1 MATTEN
7 NYIGNGTLTSYT
19 FSFPYIKKENVRVTL
34 DTIGTTDFTIN
45 DNTPTQVDFNTA
57 PGNNVAIRIYR
68 VTDNLKTASTFFA
81 GSSIRA
87 QDLNTNFEQALF
99 IGQEEENKIQDV
111 VAGGIADGSVT
122 SAKIADGS
130 VTNAKIANGS
140 VTSAKIVDGSV
151 TSAKIADGTI
161 INADVNASA
170 AIAGTKISPD
180 FGSQAVTTT
189 GLISADGKVSFPLGT
204 AALPSL
210 YPGSDTN
217 TGIYSPGADQVAI
230 STNGS
235 ERLRIDSSG
244 NVLIGGTLPASPN
257 ITLASDGTG
266 EFAGKLVSA
275 STVSGDTGTTLA
287 TKDYVDSAYPG
298 IPQNAQTSAYTLV
311 STDNGKHISITT
323 GGVTVPSAVFSVGD
337 TISIYNN
344 SAADQTITQGAS
356 VTLRF
361 AGTVNVGNRTLAQR
375 GLVTV
380 LCVGNNEFVISGG
393 GLS

>member
-122 SAKIADGS
+122 SAKIADG
-130 VTNAKIANGS
+130 
-140 VTSAKIVDGSV
+140 
-151 TSAKIADGTI
+151 TI

-244 NVLIGGTLPASPN
+244 HVLIGGTLPASPN

-361 AGTVNVGNRTLAQR
+361 AGTVNTGNRTLAQR

-380 LCVGNNEFVISGG
+380 LCVGSNEFVISGG

>member
-130 VTNAKIANGS
+130 VTNAKIA
-140 VTSAKIVDGSV
+140 
-151 TSAKIADGTI
+151 DGTI

-257 ITLASDGTG
+257 IELNADGSA

-311 STDNGKHISITT
+311 SSDNGKHISITT

-361 AGTVNVGNRTLAQR
+361 AGTVNTGNRTLAQR

-380 LCVGNNEFVISGG
+380 LCVGSNEFVISGG